1 MARFWVLGQSRWWCP
16 QQTRPAARASGG
28 GRGSTPAPP
37 AKPLVGRLRGGSQH
51 HLQGQ
56 AGGLGSGDHQGGGRQ
71 DIPDC
76 HRQLQQLLQEVEKD
90 WKHLVGSRCPG
101 PQHNH
106 RFLDPIREILMSIWR
121 SSLRKIPRNL
131 CKIANSYL
139 RELSL
144 RCAGLIFI
152 PTDLF
157 PGGVMFSENNAK
169 FYVLPE

>member
-1 MARFWVLGQSRWWCP
+1 MLGQSRWWCP
-16 QQTRPAARASGG
+16 RQTRPAARASGG

-56 AGGLGSGDHQGGGRQ
+56 AGGLGSGDHQGGGPQ

-76 HRQLQQLLQEVEKD
+76 HRQLQQLLQEVGGGLETPH
-90 WKHLVGSRCPG
+90 WEQMLG

-106 RFLDPIREILMSIWR
+106 RLLDPIREILMSIWR

-131 CKIANSYL
+131 CEIAYSHF

-144 RCAGLIFI
+144 RCPELIFI
-152 PTDLF
+152 AT
-157 PGGVMFSENNAK
+157 GGHKSFSWRCNVFRKQRKILCNT
-169 FYVLPE
+169 